1 MKGQIIHLPKE
12 KRTKKPVQT
21 MDYKILH
28 RKLKTG
34 DHHMHLKQ
42 GDE

>member
-1 MKGQIIHLPKE
+1 
-12 KRTKKPVQT
+12 

-34 DHHMHLKQ
+34 DHHLKPGGEKETDQ
-42 GDE
+42 FMLQ